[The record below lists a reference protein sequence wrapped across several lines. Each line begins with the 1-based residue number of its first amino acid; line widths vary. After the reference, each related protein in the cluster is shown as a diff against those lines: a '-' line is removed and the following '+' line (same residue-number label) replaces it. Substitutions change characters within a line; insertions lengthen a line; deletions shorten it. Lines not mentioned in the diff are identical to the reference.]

1 MTTLD
6 WLVMGG
12 TIATIIIYGL
22 VQSRGHRD
30 LRGYFLSNN
39 DQKWW
44 TIGLSIMATQAS
56 AITFL
61 STPGQGY
68 GDGMRF
74 VQFYFGLPIA
84 MVIIS
89 MVAIPIY
96 RRLNVY
102 TAYEYLERRFDLKT
116 RTLGALLFLLGRSL
130 AAGITIVAPAIILET
145 LMGWDLAWTCVGIG
159 LLVMIYT
166 VTGGSKAVSKTQQ
179 QQMGVILVGML
190 VAGVLMVR
198 GLPEAV
204 SFGDAVAL
212 AGVSG
217 RLNVITL
224 PDSFEGFIQDR
235 YNVFSGLVA
244 GTFLALSYF
253 GTDQSQVQRYLGGRS
268 VSEIRIGLLFNGIFK
283 VPMQF
288 LILFLGTM
296 MFVFYQFYPTPM
308 FFNEREVQLM
318 EQSPQ
323 GDSYRALA
331 ARYDSLDEAKASA
344 WLTWAEARDMDP
356 SLSAQAQVTAQGL
369 SAQQD
374 SLREAGIALMQ
385 QRDPEANLKDQDRV
399 FLTFVLAHLPTG
411 LVGLLMAV
419 IFSAAMSSTAAEL
432 NALASTTM
440 VDIYQRMIRPDG
452 SDQHNLIVSRGLTL
466 GWGLLAIVFAIT
478 AGRFENLIEYVN
490 ILGSLFYGTIL
501 GLFVVAFFFPAIGGT
516 ATFVGAIV
524 AEFVVAACF
533 FLPLLAPE
541 RFEWLSIGYL
551 WFNLIGAGL
560 VVLVAAL
567 VQSAGPS
574 PKSG

>member
-12 TIATIIIYGL
+12 TITGIIAYGL
-22 VQSRGHRD
+22 LKSRGQSD

-39 DQKWW
+39 DQRWW

-89 MVAIPIY
+89 VVAIPIY

-102 TAYEYLERRFDLKT
+102 TAYEYLEQRFDLKT

-145 LMGWDLAWTCVGIG
+145 LLEWDLSWTCVGIG

-166 VTGGSKAVSKTQQ
+166 VSGGTKAVSKTQQ
-179 QQMGVILVGML
+179 QQMAVILIGMV
-190 VAGVLMVR
+190 VAGVLMVAR
-198 GLPEAV
+198 LPEAV
-204 SFGDAVAL
+204 SLGDAVAL

-224 PDSFEGFIQDR
+224 PDSFGDFIQDR
-235 YNVFSGLVA
+235 YNVLSGLVA

-253 GTDQSQVQRYLGGRS
+253 GTDQSQVQRYLGGKS
-268 VSEIRIGLLFNGIFK
+268 VSEIRVGLLFNGIFK

-288 LILFLGTM
+288 LILFMGVML
-296 MFVFYQFYPTPM
+296 FVFYQFYPTPM
-308 FFNEREVQLM
+308 FFNDREVKLIQA
-318 EQSPQ
+318 SPMAAPYQ
-323 GDSYRALA
+323 TLA
-331 ARYDSLDEAKASA
+331 ARYDSLDQAKAQVWLA
-344 WLTWAEARDMDP
+344 WAQARDRDP
-356 SLSAQAQVTAQGL
+356 AVARQAQKDAQALARQQQSVRAL
-369 SAQQD
+369 S
-374 SLREAGIALMQ
+374 LELMKS
-385 QRDPEANLKDQDRV
+385 RDPNANLKDQDRV
-399 FLTFVLAHLPTG
+399 FLNFVLNHLPIG

-440 VDIYQRMIRPDG
+440 VDIYQRMIRPEA
-452 SDQHNLIVSRGLTL
+452 SDRHNLLVSRALTF
-466 GWGLLAIVFAIT
+466 GWGLLAIIFAIT

-501 GLFVVAFFFPAIGGT
+501 GLFVVAFFFRKIGGT
-516 ATFVGAIV
+516 ATFIGALV
-524 AEFVVAACF
+524 AELLVMACF
-533 FLPLLAPE
+533 FLPLLFPE
-541 RFEWLSIGYL
+541 TFHWLNIGYL
-551 WFNLIGAGL
+551 WFNLIGAAV
-560 VVLVAAL
+560 VVLVAMVIEGAN
-567 VQSAGPS
+567 
-574 PKSG
+574 SGA

>member
-6 WLVMGG
+6 WLVMSG
-12 TIATIIIYGL
+12 TIAAIILYGL
-22 VQSRGHRD
+22 RKSRGQRD
-30 LRGYFLSNN
+30 LRGYFLSNH

-84 MVIIS
+84 MIVIS

-102 TAYEYLERRFDLKT
+102 TAYEYLEKRFDLKT
-116 RTLGALLFLLGRSL
+116 RTLGAMLFLLGRSL

-145 LMGWDLAWTCVGIG
+145 LLGWDLGWTCVGIG

-166 VTGGSKAVSKTQQ
+166 VSGGTKAVSQTQQ
-179 QQMGVILVGML
+179 QQMGVILIGMF
-190 VAGVLMVR
+190 VAGVLMVAK
-198 GLPEAV
+198 LPEVV
-204 SFGDAVAL
+204 SLGDAVAL
-212 AGVSG
+212 AGSAG

-224 PDSFEGFIQDR
+224 PDTFGDFIQDR
-235 YNVFSGLVA
+235 YNVLSGLVA

-253 GTDQSQVQRYLGGRS
+253 GTDQSQVQRYLGGKS

-288 LILFLGTM
+288 LILFLGAM

-308 FFNEREVQLM
+308 FFNDREVVAMQ
-318 EQSPQ
+318 QS
-323 GDSYRALA
+323 DLRAPYQALE
-331 ARYDSLDEAKASA
+331 ARHDSLDEAKAQA
-344 WLTWAEARDMDP
+344 WLTWAEARSIDP
-356 SLSAQAQVTAQGL
+356 NLAAEAATQAQALDREQTK
-369 SAQQD
+369 
-374 SLREAGIALMQ
+374 LRQAGIELMQ
-385 QRDPEANLKDQDRV
+385 QRDPGANLKDQDRV
-399 FLTFVLAHLPTG
+399 FLTFVLDHLPMG

-440 VDIYQRMIRPDG
+440 VDVYQRMIRPDG
-452 SDQHNLIVSRGLTL
+452 DDAHNLRVSRGLTF
-466 GWGLLAIVFAIT
+466 GWGVLAILFAIT

-501 GLFVVAFFFPAIGGT
+501 GLFVVAFFFPKIGGT
-516 ATFVGAIV
+516 ATFIGAIV
-524 AEFVVAACF
+524 AELVVMACF
-533 FLPLLAPE
+533 FLPLLAPVT
-541 RFEWLSIGYL
+541 FAWLSIGYL
-551 WFNLIGAGL
+551 WFNLIGAAL
-560 VVLVAAL
+560 VVLIAL
-567 VQSAGPS
+567 VIEHGPL
-574 PKSG
+574 KIEH

>member
-12 TIATIIIYGL
+12 TLALIIAYGIWR
-22 VQSRGHRD
+22 SRGQRN

-96 RRLNVY
+96 RRLNVF
-102 TAYEYLERRFDLKT
+102 TAYEYLEKRFDLKT

-145 LMGWDLAWTCVGIG
+145 LLGWDLTWTCVGIG
-159 LLVMIYT
+159 VLVMLYT
-166 VTGGSKAVSKTQQ
+166 VSGGTKAVSQTQQ
-179 QQMGVILVGML
+179 QQMGVILIGMF
-190 VAGVLMVR
+190 VAGVLMVLK
-198 GLPEAV
+198 LPEAV
-204 SFGDAVAL
+204 SLGDAVHL
-212 AGVSG
+212 AGSAG
-217 RLNVITL
+217 RLDVITL
-224 PDSFEGFIQDR
+224 PDSFSDFIRDR

-253 GTDQSQVQRYLGGRS
+253 GTDQSQVQRYLGGKS
-268 VSEIRIGLLFNGIFK
+268 VSEIRIGLLFNAIFK

-288 LILFLGTM
+288 LILFMGVML
-296 MFVFYQFYPTPM
+296 FVFYQFYPTPM
-308 FFNEREVQLM
+308 FFNDREVELM
-318 EQSPQ
+318 AQSPQ
-323 GDSYRALA
+323 GTAYEALVLEH
-331 ARYDSLDEAKASA
+331 DSLDLVKSRV
-344 WLTWAEARDMDP
+344 WAEWTQMRHENAAVAADLKAD
-356 SLSAQAQVTAQGL
+356 AQFLQ
-369 SAQQD
+369 AQQD
-374 SLREAGIALMQ
+374 SLRQRGIRLMQ

-399 FLTFVLAHLPTG
+399 FLNFVLNHLPVG

-440 VDIYQRMIRPDG
+440 VDIYQRIGRPDG
-452 SDQHNLIVSRGLTL
+452 DDAHNLLVSRGLTF
-466 GWGLLAIVFAIT
+466 GWGVLAIGFAIT

-501 GLFVVAFFFPAIGGT
+501 GLFGVAFFFPKIGGT
-516 ATFVGAIV
+516 ATFIGGLV
-524 AEFVVAACF
+524 AELVVMGCF

-541 RFEWLSIGYL
+541 AFAWLNIGYL
-551 WFNLIGAGL
+551 WFNLIGAAL
-560 VVLVAAL
+560 VLGVAAAYQA
-567 VQSAGPS
+567 VTS
-574 PKSG
+574 